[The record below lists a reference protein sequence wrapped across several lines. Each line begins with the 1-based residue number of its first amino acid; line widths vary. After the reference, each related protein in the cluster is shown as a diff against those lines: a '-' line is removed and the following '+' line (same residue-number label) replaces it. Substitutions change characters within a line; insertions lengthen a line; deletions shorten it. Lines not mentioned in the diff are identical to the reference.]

1 MPSASRAWKKPKD
14 VKRTKNFTLSQDE
27 VGDLKAL
34 GVCNFKLAN
43 RQVPTQQHAKRMD
56 DYIIDRLGL
65 STTMCRARVLSAEVR
80 A

>member
-1 MPSASRAWKKPKD
+1 MPIASRVWKSPKTSSASRTS
-14 VKRTKNFTLSQDE
+14 RLSQDE